1 MNSSRSSLRDVSASA
16 QCRRLVE
23 RLRVGSINSFEIIEE
38 LNICRPGARISD
50 LRADG
55 YVIHTRLADLIDAQG
70 FKHPRVATYTLIA
83 EPVEKA
89 AAA

>member
-1 MNSSRSSLRDVSASA
+1 MNDSQRSLRDISAPA

-23 RLRVGSINSFEIIEE
+23 RLRVGSINSFEITAD

-50 LRADG
+50 LRGAG
-55 YVIHTRLADLIDAQG
+55 YVIHTRLTDLVDAHG

-83 EPVEKA
+83 EPAEKVA
-89 AAA
+89 A

>member
-1 MNSSRSSLRDVSASA
+1 MNVSRPNLRDVSSTA

-23 RLRVGSINSFEIIEE
+23 RLRTGSINSFEITDE

-50 LRADG
+50 LRAAG

-83 EPVEKA
+83 EPSEKVA
-89 AAA
+89 A